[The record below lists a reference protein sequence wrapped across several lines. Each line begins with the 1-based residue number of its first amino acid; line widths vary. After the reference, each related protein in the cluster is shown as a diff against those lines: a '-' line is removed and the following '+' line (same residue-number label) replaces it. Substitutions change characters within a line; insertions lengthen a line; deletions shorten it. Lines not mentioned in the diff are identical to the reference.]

1 MNLFEFGLV
10 AAPFAGLLSGIHSA
24 DSHWLIGGAVGLA
37 LGVLCYLVPVL
48 VVSETYEWWLPDD
61 SLEISATPPASEY
74 WVALITVMCAVAA
87 PLVAWV
93 VSGLAVRFLLAL
105 STAIMAWIH

>member
-1 MNLFEFGLV
+1 MNPFEFGLV
-10 AAPFAGLLSGIHSA
+10 AAPLAGLLSGIYSA
-24 DSHWLIGGAVGLA
+24 GGHWLIGGAVGLA
-37 LGVLCYLVPVL
+37 IGIVCYLMPVL
-48 VVSETYEWWLPDD
+48 VVSDAYEWWMTDD
-61 SLEISATPPASEY
+61 SLEVSATPPASEY
-74 WVALITVMCAVAA
+74 WVALVTLICAMAA